1 MTHHR
6 VLVLIT
12 ARGGSK
18 GLPGKN
24 LALVGGIPLV
34 GRAARVG
41 RQAAVAFG
49 PGSRVVCSTDAPEIA
64 AAARAWGAEVPFMR
78 PAALASDGARSLD
91 VVLHAVDALG
101 GAFDAVV
108 LLQPT
113 SPLTEVDD
121 VVGAMAM
128 FAERHAPVV
137 SVCRAEHP
145 VEWLYTV
152 DDDWRVSRVL
162 SAGERPTQ
170 RQKAQVTYRP
180 NGAIFVTA
188 PAMLR
193 EHESFFEPGGR
204 AFVMPAER
212 SVDIDTALDLEVTR
226 AIVSARPVR
235 PVSIGSRAA
244 GPGFPCFVIAE
255 AGVNHNGSVETAK
268 ALVDAAVEARA
279 DAVKFQTFAADR
291 IVTPDAPKAEY
302 QVRTTGTG
310 ESQHAMLKRLELDEA
325 AHREIIEH
333 CRRRGILFLSTPF
346 DEASCDLL
354 DACGVPAFKLP
365 SGELT
370 NLPFLRHAARTGK
383 PLIVS
388 TGMATL
394 REVAAAVDTIRAEG
408 CGDFVLLHCVSNYPA
423 NPAHANVR
431 TIATLRDA
439 FGVPAGYSDHTDG
452 DAVALAA
459 VALGACVIE
468 KHFTLDRTQPG
479 PDHQASIEPADLA
492 AMIRRIRE
500 VEACLGHGR
509 KEPVAS
515 EAGVARVARKSL
527 VAART
532 IAAGTVLQADMI
544 AVRRPGTGLPPEQA
558 GTLVGRTAAV
568 TIPEGTLL
576 EPGMFA

>member
-1 MTHHR
+1 MTHHT

-41 RQAAVAFG
+41 RQAVEAFG
-49 PGSRVVCSTDAPEIA
+49 PGSRVVCSTDDGSIA
-64 AAARAWGAEVPFMR
+64 EAARAWGAEVPFLR

-121 VVGAMAM
+121 VIGAMAM
-128 FAERHAPVV
+128 FAERQAPVV

-152 DDDWRVSRVL
+152 DDNWRVSRVL
-162 SAGERPTQ
+162 LAGERPTQ
-170 RQKAQVTYRP
+170 RQKTQVTYRP

-188 PAMLR
+188 PPMLR
-193 EHESFFEPGGR
+193 EHGSFFEPGGR

-226 AIVSARPVR
+226 AIVTARPVR
-235 PVSIGSRAA
+235 PVAIGSRAV
-244 GPGFPCFVIAE
+244 GPGHSCFVIAE
-255 AGVNHNGSVETAK
+255 AGVNHNGSLNTAK
-268 ALVDAAVEARA
+268 ALVDAAVAAGA
-279 DAVKFQTFAADR
+279 DAVKFQTFSADR
-291 IVTPDAPKAEY
+291 LVAPDAPKAEY
-302 QVRTTGTG
+302 QVRTTGTS
-310 ESQHAMLKRLELDEA
+310 ESQHSMLSRLELGEA
-325 AHREIIEH
+325 AHREIIDH
-333 CRRRGILFLSTPF
+333 CHRRGIPFLSTPF

-354 DACGVPAFKLP
+354 DGLGVPAFKLP

-370 NLPFLRHAARTGK
+370 NLAFLRHVARKGK

-394 REVAAAVDTIRAEG
+394 REVAAAVDAIRAEG
-408 CGDFVLLHCVSNYPA
+408 CVEFVLLHCVSNYPA
-423 NPAHANVR
+423 NPADANVR
-431 TIATLRDA
+431 AIATLRDA
-439 FGVPAGYSDHTDG
+439 FGVPAGYSDHTEG

-459 VALGACVIE
+459 VAHGACVVE

-479 PDHQASIEPADLA
+479 PDHQASIEPAELA

-515 EAGVARVARKSL
+515 EADVARVARKSL
-527 VAART
+527 VAARA
-532 IAAGTVLQADMI
+532 IDAGTALQRDMV
-544 AVRRPGTGLPPEQA
+544 AARRPGTGLPPEQIE
-558 GTLVGRTAAV
+558 TLIGRTAAV
-568 TIPEGTLL
+568 SIPEGALL
-576 EPGMFA
+576 ERGMFS